1 VKMIVNIAGYKFI
14 NINNTEEMKNKFLE
28 KCLDLG
34 LKGTIYFSNNGIN
47 FFVAG
52 TQEMIDKYIYFMEL
66 DERLVEISLKI
77 SYTEYQ
83 PFRRMIVKKKKEIIA
98 LGLDEVRPAEY
109 TSPSINPKELKKWL
123 DEEKDIML
131 LDTRND
137 YELRI
142 GTFENA
148 VDLDIKTFREFPSAL
163 EKLNVDK
170 NKTVVMFCTGG
181 IRCEKASVVMENQGW
196 NNVFQLEGGV
206 LNYFEEVGGEH
217 WNGDCFVFDQRVALN
232 SELMETEIE
241 MCFICREPLSKEEQ
255 KSGEYKIMEYCPYCI
270 NKNRK

>member
-1 VKMIVNIAGYKFI
+1 MIVNIAGYKFI
-14 NINNTEEMKNKFLE
+14 DINNAEEMKEIFLN
-28 KCLDLG
+28 KCLDLR
-34 LKGTIYFSNNGIN
+34 LKGTIYFSENGVN
-47 FFVAG
+47 FFIAG
-52 TQEMIDKYIYFMEL
+52 TQEMIDKYVNFMHL
-66 DERLVEISLKI
+66 DKRLTGISLKK

-83 PFRRMIVKKKKEIIA
+83 PFRRMIVKKKNEIIS
-98 LGLDEVRPAEY
+98 LGLDEVRPVEY
-109 TSPSINPKELKKWL
+109 TSPSIKPKQLKKWL
-123 DEEKDIML
+123 DEERDILL

-148 VDLDIKTFREFPSAL
+148 VDLDIKTFREFPTAL
-163 EKLNVDK
+163 KELNTDK

-181 IRCEKASVVMENQGW
+181 IRCEKASIVMENQGW

-232 SELMETEIE
+232 SELEETEIE

-255 KSGEYKIMEYCPYCI
+255 ESEEYKILEYCPYCV
-270 NKNRK
+270 NKNNK

>member
-1 VKMIVNIAGYKFI
+1 MIVNIAGYKFI
-14 NINNTEEMKNKFLE
+14 NINNTEEMKDKFLE

-52 TQEMIDKYIYFMEL
+52 TQEMIDKYIHFMEL
-66 DERLVEISLKI
+66 DERLVGISLKI

-123 DEEKDIML
+123 DEERDILL

-142 GTFENA
+142 GTFEKA
-148 VDLDIKTFREFPSAL
+148 IDLNIKTFREFPFAV
-163 EKLNVDK
+163 EKLDVDK

-196 NNVFQLEGGV
+196 NNVFQLEGGI

-232 SELMETEIE
+232 SELLETEIE

-255 KSGEYKIMEYCPYCI
+255 KSEYYKIMEYCPYCI
-270 NKNRK
+270 NKNKK

>member
-1 VKMIVNIAGYKFI
+1 MIVNIAGYRFV
-14 NINNTEEMKNKFLE
+14 NIDNPEDMKIKFLS
-28 KCLDLG
+28 KCLDLN

-47 FFVAG
+47 FFIAG
-52 TQEMIDKYIYFMEL
+52 EQYFIDEYLQFMEL
-66 DERLVEISLKI
+66 DERLGGISLKI

-83 PFRRMIVKKKKEIIA
+83 PFRRMIVKKKKEIIS
-98 LGLDEVRPAEY
+98 LGIEEVRPVEH

-123 DEEKDIML
+123 DEERDILL

-148 VDLDIKTFREFPSAL
+148 VDLNIKTFREFPNAIENL
-163 EKLNVDK
+163 KVDK
-170 NKTVVMFCTGG
+170 TKPVVMFCTGG

-196 NNVFQLEGGV
+196 KNVFQLNGGV
-206 LNYFEEVGGEH
+206 LNYFEEVGGKY

-232 SELMETEIE
+232 SELEETEIE

-255 KSGEYKIMEYCPYCI
+255 KSKNYKIMEYCPYCI
-270 NKNRK
+270 NKNKK

>member
-1 VKMIVNIAGYKFI
+1 MIVNIAGYRFVD
-14 NINNTEEMKNKFLE
+14 INNTEEMKNIFLE
-28 KCLDLG
+28 KCLDLK
-34 LKGTIYFSNNGIN
+34 LKGTIYFSRNGIN

-52 TQEMIDKYIYFMEL
+52 TQEMIDKYIEFMEL
-66 DERLVEISLKI
+66 DERLVGISLKI

-98 LGLDEVRPAEY
+98 LGLDEVRPAEH

-123 DEEKDIML
+123 DEERDILL

-142 GTFENA
+142 GTFEKA
-148 VDLDIKTFREFPSAL
+148 VDLDIKTFRQFPAAI
-163 EKLNVDK
+163 EKLNIDK
-170 NKTVVMFCTGG
+170 DKTVVMFCTGG

-196 NNVFQLEGGV
+196 NNVYQLEGGV

-217 WNGDCFVFDQRVALN
+217 WNGDCFVFDQRVAVN
-232 SELMETEIE
+232 SELMETGIE
-241 MCFICREPLSKEEQ
+241 MCFICREPLSEEEQ
-255 KSGEYKIMEYCPYCI
+255 KSEEYKIMEYCPYCI
-270 NKNRK
+270 NKNKK